1 MGLDGSSLRKEEVSV
16 PHYSHQW
23 ECTRAKGYA
32 VHLFYQSV
40 IFCYDTHEFLNL
52 SSSVQK
58 FHLLQQQQQ
67 NLSPKSFWGQLW
79 ILNCAKVASLADIR
93 ISSPLCYM

>member
-1 MGLDGSSLRKEEVSV
+1 MGLDRSSLRKEEVSV

-40 IFCYDTHEFLNL
+40 IFCYDTHKFLNL

-58 FHLLQQQQQ
+58 FHLLQQHTTTTTTTTK
-67 NLSPKSFWGQLW
+67 PKSQKFLGSAMDPQV
-79 ILNCAKVASLADIR
+79 CKSC
-93 ISSPLCYM
+93 ISCSY